1 MNQFSSLQVNLGDRS
16 YPIHIGTDLVSE
28 VSGSVSKLLA
38 EGRKGMVLVDQNFY
52 DAQPE
57 FSQKISLSLP
67 MLKVP
72 SGEGSKS
79 VEQLSKAWDFLAS
92 EKIDRSGF
100 LLAVGGGVVG
110 DLGGFAAASYLRGI
124 AFYQI
129 PTTLLAMVDSSVGGK
144 TGINLNAGKNLVGSF
159 HQPSCVWADLSLLAS
174 LPQREFSAGIA
185 EVIKYGM
192 LADQNLFSKLVDRET
207 PFIPQDSELANLI
220 ERCCAI
226 KACVVQADER
236 ESNEGNG
243 GRALLNL
250 GHTFGHAIEKVAGF
264 GSYLHGEAVAIGLV
278 CALRLSKVMGKC
290 ASFPED
296 NLLNLLESY
305 KLPNRLMEPLKLE
318 NLKVAMHSDKKV
330 DRGKLRFVIMEE
342 VGDAFCTSEPTM
354 DQVNQVWDSVGAV

>member
-1 MNQFSSLQVNLGDRS
+1 MNKKQSLEVHLDDRS
-16 YPIHIGTDLVSE
+16 YPIHIGYNLCLDISTTVA
-28 VSGSVSKLLA
+28 KLLN
-38 EGRKGMVLVDQNFY
+38 EGRKGAVLIDEKLAQ
-52 DAQPE
+52 AQPN
-57 FSQKISLSLP
+57 FSQEITRSIPQL
-67 MLKVP
+67 VIP

-79 VEQLSKAWDFLAS
+79 VHQLSVAWDFLAS
-92 EKIDRSGF
+92 AKIDRSGF

-110 DLGGFAAASYLRGI
+110 DLAGFAAASFLRGI
-124 AFYQI
+124 SFYQI

-207 PFIPQDSELANLI
+207 PFNPQDSELANLI

-290 ASFPED
+290 ASFSED
-296 NLLNLLESY
+296 QLLSLLQSY
-305 KLPNRLMEPLKLE
+305 HLPSSLKEPLPVKD
-318 NLKVAMHSDKKV
+318 LKIAMGSDKKV
-330 DRGKLRFVIMEE
+330 DRGKLCF
-342 VGDAFCTSEPTM
+342 
-354 DQVNQVWDSVGAV
+354 